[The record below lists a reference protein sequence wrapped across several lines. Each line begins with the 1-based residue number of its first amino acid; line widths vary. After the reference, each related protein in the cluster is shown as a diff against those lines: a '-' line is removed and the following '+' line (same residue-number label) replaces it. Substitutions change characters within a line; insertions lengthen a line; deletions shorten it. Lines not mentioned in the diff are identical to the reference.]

1 MLNND
6 VKTTLDNIVQAVD
19 TKINKRL
26 DEFEIGKK
34 KSNFN
39 TNSSFNFKN
48 QLLKGLKKNVGQR
61 EFEIKADELFIS
73 EINSGTMVPAAYET
87 NIKNEP
93 FENDLRVFFP
103 QGSTDSDTVTVNRG
117 VYATNNAAITTEAT
131 QFAESTN
138 TLDAVS
144 FSIDKLAH
152 RFSLSE
158 EFLGDLPG
166 ASQFI
171 TSQIQGGLIE
181 KMNANIITD
190 VKANDTDFAAGS
202 FALAIESANEFD
214 VLMVAINQLRLG
226 NYNPDTILLN
236 PDDFVKMSLLKDTTN
251 TYLRGTTGT
260 NLVENVQG
268 VRITQSPA
276 VTSGTYH
283 VMDTSSY
290 ARYYN
295 RESLT
300 VQVGF
305 DGNDFSSGK
314 RTAIA
319 VHRGTLAIF
328 DVKACV
334 TGTFSNNKAALETA

>member
-19 TKINKRL
+19 TKIDKRL
-26 DEFEIGKK
+26 DAMEIAAK
-34 KSNFN
+34 KSDFN

-117 VYATNNAAITTEAT
+117 VYATNSAAITTEAT
-131 QFAESTN
+131 QFPESTN

-158 EFLGDLPG
+158 EFLGIYLE
-166 ASQFI
+166 Q
-171 TSQIQGGLIE
+171 
-181 KMNANIITD
+181 
-190 VKANDTDFAAGS
+190 V
-202 FALAIESANEFD
+202 
-214 VLMVAINQLRLG
+214 
-226 NYNPDTILLN
+226 
-236 PDDFVKMSLLKDTTN
+236 SLLQAKFKADL
-251 TYLRGTTGT
+251 LR
-260 NLVENVQG
+260 
-268 VRITQSPA
+268 
-276 VTSGTYH
+276 
-283 VMDTSSY
+283 
-290 ARYYN
+290 
-295 RESLT
+295 
-300 VQVGF
+300 
-305 DGNDFSSGK
+305 K
-314 RTAIA
+314 
-319 VHRGTLAIF
+319 
-328 DVKACV
+328 
-334 TGTFSNNKAALETA
+334 